1 MTPDAE
7 PQLTRESGFH
17 ERTSALT
24 RNFVE
29 YRGFWLP
36 TRFTEYGAIEEYYAC
51 REAAVVMDLS
61 PLRKF
66 EVLGPDAEAL
76 LQWTVTRNVRKL
88 AVGQVVY
95 TAMCYDTGG
104 MLDDGTIFRLGA
116 NNFRWIG
123 ADDYDGL
130 WLRQQAEKLG
140 LRVWV
145 KSSTDQ
151 LHNVSVQGPRSREI
165 LERVV
170 WTPPSRPK
178 LEELSWFR
186 FTIGR
191 LGDMNGV
198 PILVSRTG
206 YTGELGYE
214 VWCHPKDALA
224 VWDTIWDAGHP
235 LGMIPLGLEALD
247 ILRIESGLIFSGYEF
262 DDQTDPF
269 EAGIGFTV
277 DLKTKEEDFIGKQ
290 ALSRRK
296 EHPHR
301 VLVGLELEGNEPATH
316 GDCVQVGRSQV
327 GLITSG
333 TRSPILRKNIALC
346 RMAVEYCEPGTE
358 VEVGKL
364 DGHQKRIPATVVRFP
379 FYDPEKKRPRS

>member
-17 ERTSALT
+17 SRTSALT

-36 TRFTEYGAIEEYYAC
+36 TRFTEYGAIAEYYAC

-88 AVGQVVY
+88 SVGQVVY
-95 TAMCYDTGG
+95 TAMCYETGG
-104 MLDDGTIFRLGA
+104 MLDDGTIFRLGP

-123 ADDYDGL
+123 ADDYDGI

-145 KSSTDQ
+145 KSSTEQ
-151 LHNVSVQGPRSREI
+151 LHNLSVQGPRSRDI
-165 LERVV
+165 LKELV

-178 LEELSWFR
+178 LEELCWFR
-186 FTIGR
+186 FTVGR
-191 LGDMNGV
+191 VGDMNGAS
-198 PILVSRTG
+198 ILVSRTG

-214 VWCHPKDALA
+214 VWCHPKDALTVWDA
-224 VWDTIWDAGHP
+224 VWEAGHP
-235 LGMIPLGLEALD
+235 QGMIPLGLEALD

-277 DLKTKEEDFIGKQ
+277 DLKTKEEDFMGKQ

-301 VLVGLELEGNEPATH
+301 VLVGLELEGNEPAAH
-316 GDCVQVGRSQV
+316 NDCVHVARSQV
-327 GLITSG
+327 GVITSG

-346 RMAVEYCEPGTE
+346 RMAVEYCELGTE

-379 FYDPEKKRPRS
+379 FYDPERKRTRS